1 MRAIFEPKAFT
12 SSSCV
17 VAVSSTVSWS
27 SAAQSTSTSV
37 TPPSLISTSASA
49 IGWLMYGEDS
59 ASLRRWS
66 RCLCAAKASAFSSKA
81 RSPRSAPL
89 FMEKP
94 LEDQQPRADRDGGIG
109 DVERRP
115 MPAEGME
122 IEEVDHLAEAQP
134 VDEVAERPA
143 QDQRQ
148 PAAKHR
154 LRRRAQK
161 QHADDDGGD
170 ERENDEQ
177 RRLPAGRVGEKA
189 ERRALVE
196 YQDQGEE
203 AAQRSPLAGR
213 EAAEHGPFGDLVFDD
228 DRRCRR
234 EPAPVSRHTAV
245 FRRVRGGCCGSGST

>member
-1 MRAIFEPKAFT
+1 
-12 SSSCV
+12 
-17 VAVSSTVSWS
+17 
-27 SAAQSTSTSV
+27 
-37 TPPSLISTSASA
+37 
-49 IGWLMYGEDS
+49 MYGEDS

-66 RCLCAAKASAFSSKA
+66 RCLCAAKASALSSKA

-94 LEDQQPRADRDGGIG
+94 LEDQQPRADRDGGVG

-134 VDEVAERPA
+134 VDDVAERPA

-161 QHADDDGGD
+161 QHADGAS
-170 ERENDEQ
+170 ELQSQSNLVC
-177 RRLPAGRVGEKA
+177 RL
-189 ERRALVE
+189 L
-196 YQDQGEE
+196 
-203 AAQRSPLAGR
+203 
-213 EAAEHGPFGDLVFDD
+213 
-228 DRRCRR
+228 
-234 EPAPVSRHTAV
+234 
-245 FRRVRGGCCGSGST
+245 